1 LFTGFQPDGHDIDA
15 CHSVQQ
21 PGSGYLT
28 VTISRLILI
37 LIASV
42 VLAAGLS
49 ACGGSGGDESDKAKA
64 SLDGAGSSLVDPMV
78 QAWKP
83 ELRDR
88 SGIDL
93 SYNPIGSGGGIQAI
107 STRTVDFGA
116 SDAPLTPDQADACK
130 GCVLVPWALSATSVS
145 YNLPEAEDDLK
156 LTGPVI
162 ADIFLG
168 KITNWSDPKITQLN
182 PGKQLPSQ
190 AISPIYR
197 SDGSGDTYAFTSYLT
212 AVSPEWKDRVGS
224 GTSVNFPAGTGSKG
238 NSGVAGT
245 LTRTKGALGYISVA
259 YAVQNKLDVASIQ
272 NAAGEFVPPDL
283 EGIAA
288 AAEAMGGPKPDNSIP
303 IVDPPASAK
312 RAYPI
317 STFTYAIVPKDSA
330 KATELKE
337 LLEYAVGPGQE
348 FAERFVFAKL
358 PEQVVALAKETIA
371 SIGR

>member
-1 LFTGFQPDGHDIDA
+1 MNA
-15 CHSVQQ
+15 N
-21 PGSGYLT
+21 
-28 VTISRLILI
+28 
-37 LIASV
+37 
-42 VLAAGLS
+42 
-49 ACGGSGGDESDKAKA
+49 A

-83 ELRDR
+83 ELRER

-107 STRTVDFGA
+107 TTRTVDFGA
-116 SDAPLTPDQADACK
+116 SDAPLTPDQAKACK

-168 KITNWSDPKITQLN
+168 KITNWSDPKIKQLN
-182 PGKQLPSQ
+182 PGTELPSQ

-212 AVSPEWKDRVGS
+212 AVSPEWKQKVGAA
-224 GTSVNFPAGTGSKG
+224 TTVNFPSGTGSKG

-245 LTRTKGALGYISVA
+245 LTRTKGAIGYISVA
-259 YAVQNKLDVASIQ
+259 YAVQNKLDVAPIQ
-272 NAAGEFVPPDL
+272 NAAKEFVPPDL
-283 EGIAA
+283 PGIAA
-288 AAEAMGGPKPDNSIP
+288 AAEAMGEPQPDNSIP

-312 RAYPI
+312 GAYPI
-317 STFTYAIVPKDSA
+317 STFTYAIVPKDSE
-330 KATELKE
+330 KAGDLKK
-337 LLEYAVGPGQE
+337 LLEFAIGPGQE
-348 FAERFVFAKL
+348 FAEQFVFAKL
-358 PEQVVALAKETIA
+358 PQQVVELDKKTIA
-371 SIGR
+371 ALGG

>member
-1 LFTGFQPDGHDIDA
+1 M
-15 CHSVQQ
+15 
-21 PGSGYLT
+21 
-28 VTISRLILI
+28 
-37 LIASV
+37 
-42 VLAAGLS
+42 LAAGLS
-49 ACGGSGGDESDKAKA
+49 SCGGSGGDDSGKAKA

-107 STRTVDFGA
+107 TTRTVDFGA
-116 SDAPLTPDQADACK
+116 SDAPLTSDQADACK

-145 YNLPEAEDDLK
+145 YNLPEAGDDLK
-156 LTGPVI
+156 LTGPVL

-182 PGKQLPSQ
+182 PGKDLPSQ

-224 GTSVNFPAGTGSKG
+224 ATSVNFPAGAGSKG

-259 YAVQNKLDVASIQ
+259 YAVQNKLEVASIQ

-288 AAEAMGGPKPDNSIP
+288 AAEAMGEPKPDNSIP
-303 IVDPPASAK
+303 IVEPPASAK
-312 RAYPI
+312 GAYPI
-317 STFTYAIVPKDSA
+317 STFTYAIVPKDTEKA
-330 KATELKE
+330 KELKE
-337 LLEYAVGPGQE
+337 LLTYAIGPGQE

-358 PEQVVALAKETIA
+358 PERVVELDKKIIA
-371 SIGR
+371 SLGA